1 MAWSSSSIYVDW
13 TPYMSSYLTGM
24 EPTKMMIM
32 HGIMVSW
39 YHGIYERLTNDGNA
53 IAAVRYIQY
62 WSELRL
68 GTIGLRRPEDLAQF
82 ERGVRLENDAAV
94 IWSQEESDG
103 GW

>member
-1 MAWSSSSIYVDW
+1 
-13 TPYMSSYLTGM
+13 
-24 EPTKMMIM
+24 MMIM

-82 ERGVRLENDAAV
+82 ERGVRLENDAAG
-94 IWSQEESDG
+94 IWSQEGSDG